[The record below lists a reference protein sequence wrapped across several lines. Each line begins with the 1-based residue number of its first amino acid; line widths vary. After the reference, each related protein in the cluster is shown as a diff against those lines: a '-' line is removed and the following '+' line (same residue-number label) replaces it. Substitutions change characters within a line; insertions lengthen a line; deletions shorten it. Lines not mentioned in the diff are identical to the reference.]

1 MKYNIYNLNNIFKF
15 YYILCAL
22 CMQVNIENIMFNVC
36 YNLNSVYKNPI
47 ALQ

>member
-22 CMQVNIENIMFNVC
+22 CMQVNIENNYVQCM
-36 YNLNSVYKNPI
+36 YNLNSVYKIPI